1 MPDALVL
8 AYADVRK
15 AKRVLTADARWAA
28 WSSRVELV
36 GT

>member
-8 AYADVRK
+8 AYADVLK
-15 AKRVLTADARWAA
+15 AKRVLTADAHWTGR
-28 WSSRVELV
+28 SRRVELV